1 VRVAALVLVLASCGG
16 EEQYRGWEIGP
27 VINGRNYSLGLPNET
42 DGTFPISPTAQP
54 HYVTKPSGPL
64 TGKTAIR
71 LRYRVEG
78 NATIHGAGCGALSP
92 SKVTIYFQ
100 REGDNWAKEGY
111 RWWATFAS
119 QRLTAAGEYEIT
131 APLSG
136 RWTGIESA
144 NAYDDKPLFD
154 KALEETAR
162 VGFTF
167 ANCTGYGHG
176 AQATGPMRFTIVRF
190 EVI

>member
-1 VRVAALVLVLASCGG
+1 VKRILALALLLTAC
-16 EEQYRGWEIGP
+16 EEDEPKGWQIGP
-27 VINGRNYSLGLPNET
+27 VIDGVNYSKGVHIEGNSFTL
-42 DGTFPISPTAQP
+42 SPTAQP
-54 HYVTKPSGPL
+54 HYVTKASGPL
-64 TGKTAIR
+64 KGKTAIR

-78 NATIHGAGCGALSP
+78 DATIHGANCSTTSP

-100 REGDNWAKEGY
+100 REGDNWAKAGY

-119 QRLTAAGEYEIT
+119 KQLSGAGEYEIT

-136 RWTGIESA
+136 RWTDIESA
-144 NAYDDKPLFD
+144 NAHDDNPLFD
-154 KALEETAR
+154 RALEETAR

-176 AQATGPMRFTIVRF
+176 AQATGPMQFTIVEYTVF
-190 EVI
+190 

>member
-1 VRVAALVLVLASCGG
+1 VKRILALALLLTAC
-16 EEQYRGWEIGP
+16 EEEEPKGWQIGP
-27 VINGRNYSLGLPNET
+27 VIDGRNYSKGLPTYLEGNS
-42 DGTFPISPTAQP
+42 FPISPTAEP
-54 HYVTKPSGPL
+54 HYVTMPSGPL
-64 TGKTAIR
+64 AGKMAIR
-71 LRYRVEG
+71 IRYRVEG
-78 NATIHGAGCGALSP
+78 SATIHGAGCTSP

-119 QRLTAAGEYEIT
+119 KQLTGAGEYEIT

-136 RWTGIESA
+136 RWTDIESA

-154 KALEETAR
+154 LALEETAR

-176 AQATGPMRFTIVRF
+176 AQATGPMKFTIVEYTVF
-190 EVI
+190 